1 MAKIRLQHVNRIR
14 NKNRA
19 DKSYRYYFR
28 VRGQKAIPLPGK
40 PGSDEFMTA
49 YGLALAGLEKA
60 RQGETAIAVA
70 AAKLAKP
77 GTIAALVPSY
87 YRSAEWLNLAS
98 DTKEARERIIRKF
111 VHGDAKKGLRGYG
124 TFPVAMFTEQN
135 LVDIRDKIASLS
147 ARRSWL
153 KAIKHLFQ
161 HAVPSLIAKNPAE
174 KIDQVRL
181 PKTKGHH
188 SWFDSQIAQY
198 RTFWKLGTKQRLV
211 LEFALET
218 VSRRGEV
225 VWFGPQHCYVGEQG
239 ERRIRI
245 ERTHG
250 SDDVDIPMSD
260 ELAAA
265 IDAMPIP
272 TAIDG
277 VVPLTYLHTERGKM
291 RSKKALGNDFAGWVK
306 AAGLPDECRMHG
318 LKKGGMR
325 RGAEAGLTTH
335 ELMGRSGHKS
345 LAEVQRYTDA
355 ANKRKL
361 ADSGAEKLKA
371 AAAKGPKL
379 ITKRSAS

>member
-1 MAKIRLQHVNRIR
+1 MKHVNKFK
-14 NKNRA
+14 NKNRT
-19 DKSYRYYFR
+19 DKRERYYFR

-49 YGLALAGLEKA
+49 YGLALSALEKA
-60 RQGETAIAVA
+60 RQGETAIAVS
-70 AAKLAKP
+70 AAKLGKP

-98 DTKEARERIIRKF
+98 DTKEARERILKRF

-124 TFPVAMFTEQN
+124 NFPVAMFTEQN
-135 LVDIRDKIASLS
+135 LIDIRDKIASLS

-153 KAIKHLFQ
+153 KAIKHLLE
-161 HAVPSLIAKNPAE
+161 HAVPSLIAKNPAG

-181 PKTKGHH
+181 PKTKGH
-188 SWFDSQIAQY
+188 WTWTNDQIATY
-198 RTFWKLGTKQRLV
+198 RQHWKLGTKQRLV
-211 LEFALET
+211 FEFALET

-225 VWFGPQHCYVGEQG
+225 VRFGPQHCYISEEG

-250 SDDVDIPMSD
+250 SEDVDIPMSD
-260 ELAAA
+260 ALAAA
-265 IDAMPIP
+265 IEAMPIP
-272 TAIDG
+272 TAING

-291 RSKKALGNDFAGWVK
+291 RSKKALGNDFAHWVR
-306 AAGLPDECRMHG
+306 ATGLPDKCRMHG

-325 RGAEAGLTTH
+325 QGAEAGLTTR

-345 LAEVQRYTDA
+345 YAEVQRYTDA
-355 ANKRKL
+355 ADQKKL
-361 ADSGAEKLKA
+361 ADAGAEKLKA
-371 AAAKGPKL
+371 AAARGPKL
-379 ITKRSAS
+379 ITKRATT